1 MIQFRAM
8 SSLRFLTV
16 ALTAAVGAAAH
27 LGAQP
32 SAAPSY
38 AEPGISPD
46 GREIAFV
53 SAGDI
58 WSVPVEG
65 GEARLLVAHEASES
79 RPLFSPDGRRL
90 AFVSD
95 RTGDGDIYV
104 LDLASGALRRLTF
117 DDNLDLL
124 DGWSRDGEWIY
135 FSTNASDIAG
145 MRDILRVRA
154 TGGTPMP
161 VSNDRYTSEFWAA
174 PSPDGR
180 TLAFSAR
187 GNSATQWWRR
197 GHSHLDM
204 SEIWTLRL
212 DDRGEADAYAQLTAR
227 DGKAS
232 WPMWSP
238 DGASIHYV
246 SDRDGAE
253 NLWTQPA
260 RGGASRKL
268 TAFTGGRVLW
278 PSASAD
284 GRTIAFEREF
294 GIWTYDTATGRAAP
308 VRIARR
314 GAAVAPGVERVR
326 GTSGFSDL
334 ALSPDGKKI
343 AFVSRGEVFAAAAR
357 DGGDAA
363 RVTFTPA
370 IESTPVWSPDS
381 RRLVYVSTRDGE
393 PRLYLYDF
401 TTGAER
407 ALSAGGGDR
416 GPAFSPDG
424 TKVAF
429 LRNRRDLRVVE
440 IAEGQAAAETSL
452 AQGLFG
458 DSLRTDGP
466 VWSPD
471 GRWLAVLGVGEKS
484 FSNVHLVPA
493 GGGTPRPVSY
503 LANVFA
509 GNVTWGRD
517 GTFLLFDTR
526 QRTEDGHVAR
536 VDLVLRTPRFRED
549 RFRDL
554 FTTPARPVPDNVDR
568 KNDDRVSVAERGK
581 DDSAIA
587 GGSAPAKPVAPVF
600 DDIRRRLSLLPA
612 GVDVQGHAISP
623 DGTSVVMIAGAE
635 GQQNL
640 YVYPLDELAENPVA
654 RQLTT
659 TAGAKADPQFSPDGK
674 DVFYL
679 DRGRVH
685 VVNVERREA
694 RPVSVTAEMS
704 VSFEDEK
711 LEVFRQAWTLM
722 RDNFYDPEF
731 HGVDWNES
739 RDLYGARVAG
749 SGSPHEMRRLLNLM
763 IGDLNA
769 SHLGTSP
776 PPDGGPAAGK
786 LGLRF
791 DAAEYERTGA
801 LRVTEVIA
809 LGPAA
814 VSREIG
820 VGDYVLAVDG
830 DVLGAGVNLDERLL
844 HKVDRRVVLRVAASA
859 DGAAARDVAVRPV
872 DLGTEKQLLYRAWV
886 EANRAYVLKQSGGR
900 LGYVHMY
907 SMGAQQLEQLHLD
920 LDAENH
926 AREGVVVDIRN
937 NNGGFVNVYA
947 IDVLARRPYLRMSVR
962 GLPESSARTVLG
974 QRALE
979 APTVLVTNQHS
990 LSDAEDFT
998 EGYRTLQLGS
1008 VVGEPTSGWIIYTWN
1023 TRLLD
1028 GSGFRLPRMKVVG
1041 ADGENME
1048 LNPRPVDVPVTR
1060 PIGETFA
1067 GRDAQLDTA
1076 IAVLLKQLGA
1086 HE

>member
-1 MIQFRAM
+1 M
-8 SSLRFLTV
+8 SSLRIVSV
-16 ALTAAVGAAAH
+16 ALAAVVVAAAYP
-27 LGAQP
+27 GAQP
-32 SAAPSY
+32 SGLPSY

-58 WSVPVEG
+58 WSVPADG
-65 GEARLLVAHEASES
+65 GEARLLVAHAASES

-95 RTGDGDIYV
+95 RTGGGDIYV
-104 LDLASGALRRLTF
+104 LDFASGALRRLTF
-117 DDNLDLL
+117 DDGLDLL
-124 DGWSRDGEWIY
+124 DGWSHDGEWIY
-135 FSTNASDIAG
+135 FSTNSPDIAG
-145 MRDILRVRA
+145 MRDIMRVRA

-161 VSNDRYTSEFWAA
+161 VTDDRYTSEFWAA

-204 SEIWTLRL
+204 SELWTLRL
-212 DDRGEADAYAQLTAR
+212 DARGRADAYTRLTSR

-238 DGASIHYV
+238 DGASIYYV

-253 NLWTQPA
+253 NLWRQPA
-260 RGGASRKL
+260 RGGDATKL
-268 TAFTGGRVLW
+268 TPFTGGRVLW
-278 PSASAD
+278 PSASRD
-284 GRTIAFEREF
+284 GRVIAFEREF
-294 GIWTYDTATGRAAP
+294 GIWTYDTTTGRAAP
-308 VRIARR
+308 VRIERR

-326 GTSGFSDL
+326 ATNAFSDL
-334 ALSPDGKKI
+334 ALSPDGRKI
-343 AFVSRGEVFAAAAR
+343 AFVSRGEIFAAGAR

-401 TTGAER
+401 TTGTER
-407 ALSAGGGDR
+407 PLSAGGGDR

-440 IAEGQAAAETSL
+440 IRDNGAPVEKSL

-493 GGGTPRPVSY
+493 EGGTPRPVSF
-503 LANVFA
+503 LSNVFG

-517 GTFLLFDTR
+517 GTFLLVDTR
-526 QRTEDGHVAR
+526 QRTEDGNVAR
-536 VDLVLRTPRFRED
+536 IDLVLRTPRFRED

-554 FTTPARPVPDNVDR
+554 FTTPARPAP
-568 KNDDRVSVAERGK
+568 DRVE
-581 DDSAIA
+581 
-587 GGSAPAKPVAPVF
+587 APAPATTADAKSAGATDVKGAVKPVEPVF
-600 DDIRRRLSLLPA
+600 DDIRRRLSLLPV
-612 GVDVQGHAISP
+612 GVDVQWHDISP
-623 DGTSVVMIAGAE
+623 DGSTVVMIAGAE

-640 YVYPLDELAENPVA
+640 YTYPLDELAENPVA

-659 TAGAKADPQFSPDGK
+659 TSGAKANPTFSPDGK

-694 RPVSVTAEMS
+694 RPVAVTAEMS
-704 VSFEDEK
+704 VNFEDEK
-711 LEVFRQAWTLM
+711 VEVFREAWTLM
-722 RDNFYDPEF
+722 RDNFYDPDF

-739 RDLYGARVAG
+739 RDIYGARVAG
-749 SGSPHEMRRLLNLM
+749 AGSPHEMRRLINLM

-776 PPDGGPAAGK
+776 PPGAGPVVGK

-791 DAAEYERTGA
+791 DAVEYERTGA
-801 LRVTEVIA
+801 LRVTEIIP

-814 VSREIG
+814 VTRDIAT
-820 VGDYVLAVDG
+820 GDYLLAVDG
-830 DVLGAGVNLDERLL
+830 DALGAGVNLDERLL
-844 HKVDRRVVLRVAASA
+844 HKVDRRVVLRIGSSA
-859 DGAAARDVAVRPV
+859 DGDNPRDVVVRPV
-872 DLGTEKQLLYRAWV
+872 DATTEKGLLYRAWV
-886 EANRAYVLKQSGGR
+886 EANRDYVLKQSGGR

-962 GLPESSARTVLG
+962 DLPESSARTVLG

-998 EGYRTLQLGS
+998 EGYRTLKLGS

-1048 LNPRPVDVPVTR
+1048 LNPRQVDVPVTR
-1060 PIGETFA
+1060 PIGETYA
-1067 GRDAQLDTA
+1067 GRDSQLDTA
-1076 IAVLLKQLGA
+1076 IAVLIKQLGA